1 MGVSFFRLEK
11 VQMSGGGFWPQD
23 TLFSVDFIDLDFFI
37 CILLKTLK
45 ISGFEFEIAVRL

>member
-1 MGVSFFRLEK
+1 MGVSFFRLGK

-23 TLFSVDFIDLDFFI
+23 TFFSVNFIDLDFFYLHFI
-37 CILLKTLK
+37 ENAK

>member
-23 TLFSVDFIDLDFFI
+23 TLFSVDFIDLDFFYLHFI
-37 CILLKTLK
+37 ENAKKLW
-45 ISGFEFEIAVRL
+45 F